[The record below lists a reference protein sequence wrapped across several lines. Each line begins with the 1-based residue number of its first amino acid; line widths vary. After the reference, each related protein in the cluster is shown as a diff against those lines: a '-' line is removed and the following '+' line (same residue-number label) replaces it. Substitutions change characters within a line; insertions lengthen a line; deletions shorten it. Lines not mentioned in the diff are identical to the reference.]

1 MSAWVRAW
9 EWCLKTQGVPD
20 ILRKVAEKRAGPI
33 LNKRARP
40 KAKPPIRFPRGKDP
54 KKVKKDL
61 HAECEALCKALVFH
75 RDCGGWFVREGI
87 CFTCGHYQTLQWG
100 HFIERQK
107 APALRYSERA
117 TAGQCSQCNGHGKGM
132 PWEFSAAIDKRE
144 GFPAAAALMGSY
156 YKKPFT
162 WNKSTLT
169 TERDR
174 LARACQ
180 EKGLPVATILQAVR
194 REAPGERLREPVPPL
209 TPPLNP
215 PNLEKA

>member
-40 KAKPPIRFPRGKDP
+40 KSKPPIRFPRGKDP

-61 HAECEALCKALVFH
+61 HAECEALCKALVFY
-75 RDCGGWFVREGI
+75 RDCGDWRSREGLCI
-87 CFTCGHYQTLQWG
+87 TCGIHQFSLQWG
-100 HFIERQK
+100 HFIKRQR
-107 APALRYSERA
+107 APGLLYSVQA
-117 TAGQCSQCNGHGKGM
+117 TGGQCGGCNGPGDGEPLKY
-132 PWEFSAAIDKRE
+132 SDAIDQRDGE
-144 GFPAAAALMGSY
+144 GEAGRLVAKH

-162 WNKSTLT
+162 WNKTTLT
-169 TERDR
+169 AERDR

-180 EKGLPVATILQAVR
+180 EKGLPVDAIL
-194 REAPGERLREPVPPL
+194 APV
-209 TPPLNP
+209 
-215 PNLEKA
+215 KAKA